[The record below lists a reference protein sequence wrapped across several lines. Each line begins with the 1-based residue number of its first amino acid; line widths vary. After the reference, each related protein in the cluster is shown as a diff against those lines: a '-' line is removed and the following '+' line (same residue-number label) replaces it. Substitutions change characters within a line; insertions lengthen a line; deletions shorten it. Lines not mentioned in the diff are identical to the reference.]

1 MMIKLYDEDKKLL
14 NDILERNYYYYF
26 KKEDNNKGISISFNN
41 NNNYNNSI
49 FNNVKKYNDIK
60 LQINN
65 LEKFIEFYK
74 RNNFLCDFYIEEDF
88 WLKDN
93 KLREIIF
100 NIFLNNFKNNEI
112 EKNIYIPT
120 DFYKMNK
127 EDFIYF
133 QNIINNFNKNNI
145 NIIFIGK
152 FNGKYCEIDKEYDN
166 YDLIFKFISDND
178 FLIKAEINP
187 KNVLNWKKNFIWI
200 TENFNNF
207 DKFLILYEKE
217 SELWDEQ
224 NIKNYIDFLDF
235 YISFLIENNNNFLE
249 SLFNNNNNNNNLFNI
264 ISLSDKGILD
274 NSNCNGNC
282 KLYNN
287 LHIILNDLSIT
298 ICKKIQY
305 EELTIGNYVIENNK
319 ISYCN
324 PMNISALMIP
334 AHLKRNMTPHC
345 EYCPYIGFCPGF
357 CHGDSY
363 YKSLN
368 PLISIRETCLL
379 RTAKYNFIFFK
390 LLKSKKFDIKK
401 FNNINFNNS
410 YYAEY
415 IIELLENLKRD
426 FLQKGLL

>member
-1 MMIKLYDEDKKLL
+1 MINLYNEDKKLL

-26 KKEDNNKGISISFNN
+26 KNRDNNKKISISFNN
-41 NNNYNNSI
+41 NNNYNNNI
-49 FNNVKKYNDIK
+49 FNNIKKHNNIK
-60 LQINN
+60 KQINN
-65 LEKFIEFYK
+65 LKKIIDFYK
-74 RNNFLCDFYIEEDF
+74 ENNFLCDFYIEEDF

-93 KLREIIF
+93 QLREIIF
-100 NIFLNNFKNNEI
+100 DIFLNNFKNNKI
-112 EKNIYIPT
+112 EKNIYIST

-127 EDFIYF
+127 EDFIYL

-152 FNGKYCEIDKEYDN
+152 FNGKYCEENKEYNN
-166 YDLIFKFISDND
+166 YDLIFKFISENN
-178 FLIKAEINP
+178 FFIKAEINP
-187 KNVLNWKKNFIWI
+187 KNVIFWKKNFIWI

-207 DKFLILYEKE
+207 NNCLMLYEKE
-217 SELWDEQ
+217 DELWDEQ
-224 NIKNYIDFLDF
+224 HINSYINFLDF
-235 YISFLIENNNNFLE
+235 YISFLMEKNKNNFLE
-249 SLFNNNNNNNNLFNI
+249 LLFNNNNNNKLFNL

-305 EELTIGNYVIENNK
+305 EELVIGKYIVKNNK
-319 ISYCN
+319 IIYCEPN
-324 PMNISALMIP
+324 NISALMIP

-357 CHGDSY
+357 CHGISY

-368 PLISIRETCLL
+368 PLIPIRETCLL
-379 RTAKYNFIFFK
+379 RIAKYNFIFYK
-390 LLKSKKFDIKK
+390 LLKLKKFDIEK
-401 FNNINFNNS
+401 FKNINFNNL
-410 YYAEY
+410 YYSDY
-415 IIELLENLKRD
+415 IIELLQNLKQD